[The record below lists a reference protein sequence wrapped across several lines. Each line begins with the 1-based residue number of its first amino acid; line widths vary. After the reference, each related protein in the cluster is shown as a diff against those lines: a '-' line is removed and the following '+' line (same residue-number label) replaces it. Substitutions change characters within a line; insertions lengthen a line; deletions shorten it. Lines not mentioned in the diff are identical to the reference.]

1 MTVRGRMQEI
11 GIKPAEIAP
20 TFEFVAV
27 NVVHDLAY
35 VSGHAPFGDGAF
47 QWRGKVGREFDIS
60 AGCRAAE
67 AALLGALASL
77 EHALGSL
84 DRVRRIVKLNGYVN
98 CDPGFQDLPTITDAA
113 SKLLIRL
120 FGENG
125 RHARTTVGV
134 ASLPFGVAVELEL
147 IVQVMSKVHGLPAL
161 RIDWIL

>member
-1 MTVRGRMQEI
+1 MTVRDRMREI
-11 GIKPAEIAP
+11 GIKPAEVPP

-27 NVVHDLAY
+27 NIVHDLAY
-35 VSGHAPFGDGAF
+35 VSGHGPFNDGGF
-47 QWRGKVGREFDIS
+47 QFQGKIGREFDIN

-77 EHALGSL
+77 EQALGSL

-98 CDPGFQDLPTITDAA
+98 CEPEFQALPAITDAA

-134 ASLPFGVAVELEL
+134 ASLPMGVAVELEL
-147 IVQVMSKVHGLPAL
+147 IVQIMSKAYGLPGL
-161 RIDWIL
+161 RIGSIL

>member
-1 MTVRGRMQEI
+1 MIVRDRMREI
-11 GIKPAEIAP
+11 GIKLAEVPP

-27 NVVHDLAY
+27 NIVHDLAY
-35 VSGHAPFGDGAF
+35 VSGHAPFSDGAF
-47 QWRGKVGREFDIS
+47 QFRGKVGCEFDIG

-84 DRVRRIVKLNGYVN
+84 DRVLRIVKLNGYVN

-134 ASLPFGVAVELEL
+134 ASLPAGVAVELEL
-147 IVQVMSKVHGLPAL
+147 IVQVHNDAAL
-161 RIDWIL
+161 YGNRGK

>member
-1 MTVRGRMQEI
+1 MTVHDRMQEI
-11 GIKPAEIAP
+11 GIRPAEVPP

-27 NVVHDLAY
+27 NIVHDLAY

-47 QWRGKVGREFDIS
+47 QFRGKLGREFDIS

-67 AALLGALASL
+67 AALLGSLASL
-77 EHALGSL
+77 ELALGSL

-134 ASLPFGVAVELEL
+134 ASLPAGVAVELEL
-147 IVQVMSKVHGLPAL
+147 IVQVQSDAVSL
-161 RIDWIL
+161 